1 MKKNAAAWMLALLV
15 FSSCASRNILFSK
28 EKMLYGEALRQSF
41 QRDWDLQKKQTSG
54 ELWRDS
60 VDTERTGMGESSC
73 AAERGGKFTGYEVD
87 RLPLGATLYQNT
99 SALFCPPEKRYWVTE
114 CSGDVSFS
122 CRWSGPFAFDPA
134 KDGTYRKAVEVLD
147 LHDRKTLK
155 KLDAAKIAD
164 LEFLNSLSSVQG
176 KKA

>member
-1 MKKNAAAWMLALLV
+1 MRKIAVLSMLALLV
-15 FSSCASRNILFSK
+15 FSSCARQNLLISK

-41 QRDWDLQKKQTSG
+41 QRNWDLQKKQAAG

-73 AAERGGKFTGYEVD
+73 AADRGGQFTGYEVD
-87 RLPLGATLYQNT
+87 RPVSGSALYRNT
-99 SALFCPPEKRYWVTE
+99 SALFCPAEKRYWVTE

-134 KDGTYRKAVEVLD
+134 QDGTYRKAVQVLD
-147 LHDRKTLK
+147 RHDRKTLK

-164 LEFLNSLSSVQG
+164 LEFLNSLSSAWRE
-176 KKA
+176 KT